1 MVTCIYKMR
10 GIGFFAFPVLVI
22 FEISFLAL
30 ASTVVFSFSLFDV
43 RFSVACLVPRPH
55 GLG

>member
-1 MVTCIYKMR
+1 MR

-22 FEISFLAL
+22 FEIGFLAL
-30 ASTVVFSFSLFDV
+30 ASTVVVFSFSLFDV